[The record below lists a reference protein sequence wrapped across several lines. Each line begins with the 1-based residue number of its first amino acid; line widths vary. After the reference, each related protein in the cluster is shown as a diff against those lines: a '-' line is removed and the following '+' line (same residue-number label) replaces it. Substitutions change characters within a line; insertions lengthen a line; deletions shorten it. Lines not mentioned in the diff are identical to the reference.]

1 MTALITAPHLPPL
14 ERSPRRPHRPPLEQT
29 VASLSEQQKLAAA
42 QRRRE
47 QAALAELEVQAPTA
61 EEAPLD
67 CIDCH

>member
-1 MTALITAPHLPPL
+1 MIATGDLPCMTALITAPHL
-14 ERSPRRPHRPPLEQT
+14 PPLEQT
-29 VASLSEQQKLAAA
+29 VASLSEQQKLAAE

-47 QAALAELEVQAPTA
+47 QAALAELEVQAKKA